1 MAEMMR
7 AYARGADPA
16 DATGIGHAVVPVPGI
31 DADELLVRVE
41 AVGVGAHDALFLP
54 HTGVRP
60 YPIGMEGAGVVTQ
73 VGAAVN
79 GYSVGDRIA
88 FISRMH
94 PKGGTWAQYAVV
106 RAADLIL
113 RIPTGMS
120 AAQAAAVPVA
130 AGTAIRAL
138 AGLGDAAPGDT
149 LFVAGASGAVGSMLV
164 PLAVRAGWR
173 VVASASAGSLE
184 HLTSLGADAA
194 VDYRSDWRAQ
204 VRSLRPDGVDAA
216 VAIPSGTTVGAMDV
230 VRDAGEVIT
239 VSADDVTPVRGI
251 RVSGLDYAAPL
262 RAPLQHLLEEVQAG
276 RFPLH
281 IDMQLPLERAEDALA
296 KVRSQRAR
304 GKTVLTIDS

>member
-16 DATGIGHAVVPVPGI
+16 EPELIGHAVVPVPEI
-31 DADELLVRVE
+31 DADELLVRVQ
-41 AVGVGAHDALFLP
+41 AVGVGTHDAVFLP
-54 HTGVRP
+54 HEGVRP

-73 VGAAVN
+73 VGAAVS
-79 GYSVGDRIA
+79 GYAVGDRIA
-88 FISRMH
+88 FISQMH
-94 PKGGTWAQYAVV
+94 PKGGTWAEYAVV

-113 RIPTGMS
+113 RIPAGMT

-130 AGTAIRAL
+130 AGTAMRAL
-138 AGLGDAAPGDT
+138 AGLGDPAPGAV

-173 VVASASAGSLE
+173 VVASASAGSLGQLRE
-184 HLTSLGADAA
+184 LGADAA
-194 VDYRSDWRAQ
+194 VDYRGDWRAQ
-204 VRSLRPDGVDAA
+204 VRSLFPGGVDAA
-216 VAIPSGTTVGAMDV
+216 VAIPSGTTVSAMEV
-230 VRDAGEVIT
+230 VRDQRAVIT
-239 VSADDVTPVRGI
+239 VSADDVAPVRGI
-251 RVSGLDYAAPL
+251 RVSGLDYAAPV

-281 IDMQLPLERAEDALA
+281 IDLQLPLERAEDALA
-296 KVRSQRAR
+296 KVRAQRAR